1 MSEERDIY
9 FLLDLYSNEYVKGE
23 RRSPET
29 KKKHKRESKRKNR
42 HLIFDELLLEAKTLV
57 FSKNQKKII
66 RYLID
71 DFNNDFKYLHRQAS
85 EECIIL
91 AFMFYMKKIE
101 TPMIRLDRYRICKK
115 YGLTDHVFELI
126 VCRLTLEFMK
136 RAPIRPRP
144 YTKDNHEILIKEG
157 KR

>member
-1 MSEERDIY
+1 MSDRDIK
-9 FLLDLYSNEYVKGE
+9 FLLDLYENDYVKGE
-23 RRSPET
+23 KPNRETRR
-29 KKKHKRESKRKNR
+29 KIKQESKRKNR
-42 HLIFDELLLEAKTLV
+42 HLIFDELLLEAKTLI
-57 FSKNQKKII
+57 FTNDQKKIV

-71 DFNNDFKYLHRQAS
+71 DFNNEFQNLHRKAS

-91 AFMFYMKKIE
+91 AFMFFLKKIE
-101 TPMIRLDRYRICKK
+101 NPMIRLESYRITKK

-136 RAPIRPRP
+136 KTPIKPRQ
-144 YTKDNHEILIKEG
+144 YTKDNHEILIREG